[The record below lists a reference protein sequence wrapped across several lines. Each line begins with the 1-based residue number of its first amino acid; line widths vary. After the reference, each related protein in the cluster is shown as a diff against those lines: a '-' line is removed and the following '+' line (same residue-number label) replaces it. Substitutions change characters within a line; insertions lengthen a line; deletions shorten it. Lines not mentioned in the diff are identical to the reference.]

1 MNSVTFVDSKP
12 ETKFFQGLFLILKK
26 YFSLT
31 KPRIVILLSITGLG
45 GFFIA
50 SLTYH
55 IHFDLIQLI
64 SALYM
69 GYASAGGAMVINS
82 YFDRDIDILMER
94 TSKRPTVGENSIEPP
109 EKVIVFGG
117 LLVAS
122 ALIVGY
128 LEFNLLTSL
137 LLSWGV
143 FFYLLGYTL
152 YLKRKSILN
161 NIIGGLASPTPVW
174 VGYAALLGYVPL
186 YGWLLGFLVF
196 IWTPSHTWALASKY
210 YEDYRRAK
218 LPVLTAV
225 YGLEKTALFSFLLG
239 ILVLIYSTILIY
251 LMASNPFFAYIL
263 LFIPDLI
270 FFVMLYN
277 FWHQPSIKTA
287 NTCFKTHN
295 VWLAIAFMIILFF
308 TF

>member
-1 MNSVTFVDSKP
+1 MNSITFVN
-12 ETKFFQGLFLILKK
+12 TKSEIKSLQGLFLILKK

-31 KPRIVILLSITGLG
+31 KPRIVILLTITGLG

-55 IHFDLIQLI
+55 VKFDLVQLI

-82 YFDRDIDILMER
+82 YFDRDIDVLMNR
-94 TSKRPTVGENSIEPP
+94 TAKRPTVGKNPINPP
-109 EKVIVFGG
+109 EKVVVFGG
-117 LLVAS
+117 LLIAT
-122 ALIVGY
+122 ALLVGY
-128 LEFNLLTSL
+128 IEFNLLTAL

-152 YLKRKSILN
+152 YLKRKSLLN

-174 VGYAALLGYVPL
+174 VGYAALLGYVPV

-218 LPVLTAV
+218 IPVLPAV
-225 YGLEKTALFSFLLG
+225 YGLETTAMFTFFWG
-239 ILVLIYSTILIY
+239 ILVLMYTAILIF
-251 LMASNPFFAYIL
+251 LMTTNPVYAFLL
-263 LFIPDLI
+263 LFIPNI
-270 FFVMLYN
+270 VFFIMLYN
-277 FWHQPSIKTA
+277 FWHHPSIQSA
-287 NTCFKTHN
+287 NRCFKTHN
-295 VWLAIAFMIILFF
+295 VWLALAFGVILFF
-308 TF
+308 TL